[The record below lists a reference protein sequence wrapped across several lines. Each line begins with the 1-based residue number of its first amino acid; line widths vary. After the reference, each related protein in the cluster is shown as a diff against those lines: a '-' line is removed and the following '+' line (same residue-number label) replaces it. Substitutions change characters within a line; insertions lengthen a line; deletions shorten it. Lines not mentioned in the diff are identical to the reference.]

1 MATKKAKPRSKVKA
15 RPAKA
20 VKKAVVK
27 VEKKPVK
34 KVAKKAAKPTFKPL
48 PKDSKP
54 PITTGRAAAKIMA
67 ARIDLF
73 VQEYLK
79 ADFNGAKAAIA
90 CGYSPLSARFKASEL
105 LADPSTQARVEA
117 AIRERTARV
126 AIDADDVL
134 KRMHAVA
141 TADARELT
149 EMYHCCCRYCWGK
162 DNRYQFTPREMADA
176 KREHELGEIEA
187 AKEGKTIAPFDEA
200 GGIGFD
206 PRRDPNHDCPEC
218 FGRGEDVVVFK
229 DTRNLSPAARMLFAG
244 VKTTQHGMEIKTH
257 DQMSMLVNV
266 GKHLGMF
273 TKKVEVKGE
282 VTHLNKQLSELLD
295 DVDGSGTGLPGDGS
309 AD

>member
-1 MATKKAKPRSKVKA
+1 MATKQAKPRSKVKA
-15 RPAKA
+15 RSAKA
-20 VKKAVVK
+20 VKKADPKAKKKAPKRAVK
-27 VEKKPVK
+27 PTAEPVP
-34 KVAKKAAKPTFKPL
+34 AKKAGKPK
-48 PKDSKP
+48 
-54 PITTGRAAAKIMA
+54 AAIYA
-67 ARIDLF
+67 ARLDLF

-79 ADFNGAKAAIA
+79 ANFNGTKAAIA
-90 CGYSPLSARFKASEL
+90 CGYSPISARFQACEL
-105 LADPSTQARVEA
+105 LAQADVQERIEA
-117 AIRERTARV
+117 AIKERAARV

-149 EMYHCCCRYCWGK
+149 EIYHCCCRYCWGK

-176 KREHELGEIEA
+176 KREHELAEIEA
-187 AKEGKTIAPFDEA
+187 AGEEKKVAPFDEA

-206 PRRDPNHDCPEC
+206 PRRDPNQQCPEC

-229 DTRNLSPAARMLFAG
+229 DTRDLSPGARLLYAG

-273 TKKVEVKGE
+273 EKKVTVKGE
-282 VTHLNKQLSELLD
+282 ITHRNKELSDILD
-295 DVDGSGTGLPGDGS
+295 DVDGSGTGLPGDGLT
-309 AD
+309 D

>member
-1 MATKKAKPRSKVKA
+1 MATKQAKPRSKVKA
-15 RPAKA
+15 RSVKAAKKAPAKL
-20 VKKAVVK
+20 K
-27 VEKKPVK
+27 
-34 KVAKKAAKPTFKPL
+34 KKAAKPAVKPVPAKRTKRK
-48 PKDSKP
+48 PKEN
-54 PITTGRAAAKIMA
+54 IQA

-79 ADFNGAKAAIA
+79 ANFNGTKAAIA
-90 CGYSPLSARFKASEL
+90 CGYSPISARVQACEL
-105 LADPSTQARVEA
+105 LALPGVQERIEA
-117 AIRERTARV
+117 AIKERTARV

-149 EMYHCCCRYCWGK
+149 EIYHCCCRYCWGK
-162 DNRYQFTPREMADA
+162 GNRYQFTPRELANARREYELAALEA
-176 KREHELGEIEA
+176 KA
-187 AKEGKTIAPFDEA
+187 AGQAIVAFDEV

-206 PRRDPNHDCPEC
+206 PRRDPNQQCPEC

-229 DTRNLSPAARMLFAG
+229 DTRDLSPAAQMLYAG

-257 DQMSMLVNV
+257 DQMNMLVNV

-273 TKKVEVKGE
+273 IKNVAVKGE
-282 VTHLNKQLSELLD
+282 ITHRNEALSAILD
-295 DVDGSGTGLPGDGS
+295 DVDGSGTGLPTDGS